1 MRPRRLSAAW
11 VVPMSGPPIRNGVVL
26 IGEDG
31 KIREVGQRGS
41 GAVSPDIEDSEWPG
55 AALIPGLVN
64 THTHL
69 ELTGFAGLAEE
80 TDFPAWIRRIRALKA
95 ERTPADFRIAARA
108 GLAACHM
115 AGVTTVADTGDSGAV
130 IEALAEVGGSG
141 IAYHEVFGPHPDQL
155 RESLAGL
162 HQRVAGLRRFTSARV
177 RLGVSPHAPYTV
189 SAALYVAVAR
199 YAEREGLPM
208 AVHLAE
214 SEAESMLLQDAGGP
228 FADAWTLRGIPLP
241 PLPGRSPVAWLDA
254 LGVLGE
260 RTLAIHVVRAG
271 PADVARL
278 AASRTAVAHCPR
290 SNRRHGHG
298 TAPLKAFLDA
308 GLRVGVG
315 TDSVASVGA
324 LDLLGEA
331 RAARALAGLS
341 AEQALALVTGGA
353 ARAVGLEGEVGTL
366 RPGHWGDVAVVT
378 IPAAGTPELV
388 REAVLASTP
397 ADVQE
402 TILGGRTVYRR

>member
-11 VVPMSGPPIRNGVVL
+11 VIPMSGPPIRNGAVL
-26 IGEDG
+26 IGADG
-31 KIREVGQRGS
+31 RIQAVGAQGDVPRLADAEES
-41 GAVSPDIEDSEWPG
+41 AWPA

-69 ELTGFAGLAEE
+69 ELTGFSDLAAEE
-80 TDFPAWIRRIRALKA
+80 EFPAWIRRIRTLKA
-95 ERTPADFRIAARA
+95 ERAPADFLAAARA
-108 GLAACHM
+108 GLAICHA

-130 IEALAEVGGSG
+130 IEALAEAGGSG

-155 RESLAGL
+155 PESLAGL
-162 HQRVAGLRRFTSARV
+162 QQRVTELRRFASARV

-189 SAALYVAVAR
+189 SAGLYAAVAH

-214 SEAESMLLQDAGGP
+214 SEAESELLHEASGP
-228 FADAWTLRGIPLP
+228 FAEAWKVRGIPLP

-254 LGVLGE
+254 HGVLGE
-260 RTLAIHVVRAG
+260 RTLAIHVVQAG
-271 PADVARL
+271 PDDVARL
-278 AASRTAVAHCPR
+278 VQSRTAVAHCPG

-298 TAPLKAFLDA
+298 AAPLAAFLEA

-331 RAARALAGLS
+331 RAARALADLS
-341 AEQALALVTGGA
+341 AERALSLATRGAALAL
-353 ARAVGLEGEVGTL
+353 GLGEEVGTL
-366 RPGHWGDVAVVT
+366 RQGLWGDVAVVA
-378 IPAAGTPELV
+378 IPAEGAPEAAL
-388 REAVLASTP
+388 EAVLASAP
-397 ADVQE
+397 GDVEE
-402 TILGGRTVYRR
+402 TTIGGRAVYRR